1 VWFLV
6 KERVEVKVAVK
17 VKGKVK
23 GKGQMNLLNNQSGES
38 SISNI
43 ISE

>member
-17 VKGKVK
+17 VKGKRKVD
-23 GKGQMNLLNNQSGES
+23 LLNNQSGEAS
-38 SISNI
+38 VSNI